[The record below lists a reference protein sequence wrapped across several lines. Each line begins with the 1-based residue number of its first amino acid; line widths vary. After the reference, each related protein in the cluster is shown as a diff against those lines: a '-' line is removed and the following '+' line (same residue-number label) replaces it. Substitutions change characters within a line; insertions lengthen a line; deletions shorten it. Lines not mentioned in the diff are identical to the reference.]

1 MRNILVALLL
11 LPFFTSAQK
20 VSIGASGGFEFMDN
34 PSFVAKNGERA
45 IHSYYGSATL
55 ALSIGKS
62 WEVGECV
69 SIRRVSTQVVATN
82 TKLPGQKEPFKNNKF
97 VAHYANPLFSFS
109 FFFNKYFTIKHFREK
124 PVQKFYTGLHLGLLL
139 SENALAKDD
148 SSNAKLFN
156 DAKGF
161 NAGMQLGYMLEAS
174 PTVSFTIEATPG
186 YYLIKY
192 TGGNPLD
199 KTDYKNGM
207 VNIPVSIGIRINI

>member
-1 MRNILVALLL
+1 MKRILVALLL

-20 VSIGASGGFEFMDN
+20 VSLGASGGFEYLGN
-34 PSFVAKNGERA
+34 PSFVAKYGERA
-45 IHSYYGSATL
+45 LHSYYASATL
-55 ALSIGKS
+55 ALSLWKT

-69 SIRRVSTQVVATN
+69 SIRRVSSQVVATN
-82 TKLPGQKEPFKNNKF
+82 TKLPGQKEPFKNNYF
-97 VAHYANPLFSFS
+97 VAHYANPLFCFS
-109 FFFNKYFTIKHFREK
+109 FFFNKYFTIRHFREK

-161 NAGMQLGYMLEAS
+161 NAGMQLGYLLEAS
-174 PTVSFTIEATPG
+174 PTVSFTVEATPG

-192 TGGNPLD
+192 TGGNPLN
-199 KTDYKNGM
+199 KTDYKSAII
-207 VNIPVSIGIRINI
+207 NIPISVGIRINI